1 MKRQN
6 CVTIKCAAVNF
17 GLVPAGFPTIIKPV
31 RHMFTLTARRSHSG
45 GRVSPVLRPG
55 YGQRWRGLTLGI
67 AATLCSAALTTAALP
82 PERIHLLDLRTLK
95 QRDVSQSAV
104 ATGVWETM
112 HAAAA
117 LQGIVNRHTPRF
129 YLLYCADFGVE
140 TDQFWLDW
148 LRHED
153 GWLQSAR
160 MVPLRSLE
168 EAVRTFQPQIKGV
181 VVYDPA
187 VPATA
192 CLASTVAGCEDVLPV
207 RFSRATNS
215 LYARLVGSGQL
226 PVKVWLVNPDG
237 TSKFT
242 GRGQLPDANEAS
254 SGSAKVDVYRW
265 GLQHYLPKCDA
276 RFAAYYLDA
285 FWLQRPRN
293 GPPDLHTLSNHDYF
307 IAQRAFFFD
316 LSPWGDESPVD
327 DPAQRLGLDRETL
340 LAILAGLQAQVPG
353 EIIKIG
359 GFPPWPFKYT
369 THGHAGRHEG
379 VPTEWEFTRLIS
391 QFNAYHEA
399 DAAGF
404 GGMANASFFAHY
416 PLRERYAQPNR
427 KPAAADW
434 QRAGW
439 LTEQGK
445 VSSRLYVGHYV
456 GDYDSPSWLYK
467 AVPSFFRDPERGQ
480 VPLNWAFDP
489 NLADRAPHV
498 FAYVYRHASSNDFFI
513 AGDSGAGYLNPR
525 GLTHRP
531 DSGLP
536 SGLTSWTTHNQ
547 RYFTQWDMSITG
559 FMLDGSSGASTARE
573 FAAYRQFS
581 PDGCGTHFEKGP
593 RLIAG
598 VATCPERDLPD
609 SAAEAAQL
617 IADLAKSVRN
627 EPQFLWARSILKSPT
642 WYAQVSRLLKEK
654 YPDAPVAVVDAYTFF
669 GLIRQR
675 HGP

>member
-1 MKRQN
+1 MLVHTV
-6 CVTIKCAAVNF
+6 CVSVNLC
-17 GLVPAGFPTIIKPV
+17 LVSVLFLSII
-31 RHMFTLTARRSHSG
+31 
-45 GRVSPVLRPG
+45 RVVKH
-55 YGQRWRGLTLGI
+55 I
-67 AATLCSAALTTAALP
+67 FTAAINGASPKVLLIRSTLKALNRRWCGLARLLAIGFCSVTLAAADS
-82 PERIHLLDLRTLK
+82 PETIHLLDLRELK
-95 QRDVSQSAV
+95 QRDLNQPEA
-104 ATGVWETM
+104 AAEVWETM
-112 HAAAA
+112 HAVAA
-117 LQGIVNRHTPRF
+117 LQGLVNRDAPRL

-148 LRHED
+148 LQNED
-153 GWLQSAR
+153 GWLKSTR
-160 MVPLRSLE
+160 VVPLASLE
-168 EAVRTFQPQIKGV
+168 AAVRTFSSQLKGA

-187 VPATA
+187 VPATS
-192 CLASTVAGCEDVLPV
+192 CLASTVAGCDDLLPV

-215 LYARLVGSGQL
+215 VYARLIGSQLL

-237 TSKFT
+237 TAKFT
-242 GRGQLPDANEAS
+242 GRGQLPDSDAAT

-265 GLQHYLPKCDA
+265 ALQHYLAKCDA
-276 RFAAYYLDA
+276 RFAVYYLDA

-307 IAQRAFFFD
+307 VARRAFFFD
-316 LSPWGDESPVD
+316 LSPWGDEVPVD
-327 DPAQRLGLDRETL
+327 DPAQTLGLDRETL
-340 LAILAGLQAQVPG
+340 LSILAGLQAHAPN

-369 THGHAGRHEG
+369 THANSGRHDG

-399 DAAGF
+399 DAAGY

-416 PLRERYAQPNR
+416 PLRKRYAQPNP

-439 LTEQGK
+439 LNAAKK
-445 VSSRLYVGHYV
+445 VAPRLFVGHYV

-467 AVPSFFRDPERGQ
+467 AVPKFFRDPQRGR

-489 NLADRAPHV
+489 NLADRAPQV
-498 FAYVYRHASSNDFFI
+498 FAYVYRHASANDFFI
-513 AGDSGAGYLNPR
+513 AGDSGAGYLNPH

-536 SGLTSWTTHNQ
+536 SALTAWTAHSQ

-559 FMLDGSSGASTARE
+559 FILDGSSGASTARE
-573 FAAYRQFS
+573 LAAYRQFS

-598 VATCPERDLPD
+598 VPTCPERDLPD
-609 SAAEAAQL
+609 SAKAAAQL
-617 IADLAKSVRN
+617 IADLAQSVRD
-627 EPQFLWARSILKSPT
+627 EPQFLWARSILKSPS
-642 WYAQVSRLLKEK
+642 WYAQVSQLLQEQH
-654 YPDAPVAVVDAYTFF
+654 PEAPVTVVDAYTFF
-669 GLIRQR
+669 GLIREQYGR
-675 HGP
+675 